1 MAKRLKNHTLD
12 QYLTVLAKKEP
23 TPGGGS
29 AAAMTAAMGAALL
42 AMVTRYSIGKGHSK
56 TVDNKLRRHLT
67 KAEELRKKL
76 TELVD
81 RDAEA
86 YQQVVKARGQIR
98 GAPPRGGTGS
108 GQGPRGGRPLVLSGR
123 TVGAVSG
130 GKGQQ
135 VFVVRRRD
143 RGGNAQVG
151 IQLRLGS
158 ATSSLKNN
166 YARYGSIT

>member
-42 AMVTRYSIGKGHSK
+42 AMVTRYSIGKGQSK

-67 KAEELRKKL
+67 KAEELRRKL

-86 YQQVVKARGQIR
+86 YQQVVKARGETAARRRAAERAAAKVPGEVGRLCYQAVQL
-98 GAPPRGGTGS
+98 APYLVEKGNKYLLS
-108 GQGPRGGRPLVLSGR
+108 DVEIAVEMLKSAYNSALVL
-123 TVGAVSG
+123 
-130 GKGQQ
+130 QHHH
-135 VFVVRRRD
+135 
-143 RGGNAQVG
+143 
-151 IQLRLGS
+151 
-158 ATSSLKNN
+158 
-166 YARYGSIT
+166 